1 MEGIP
6 RDVGSAA
13 LLAKAILQPMS
24 SSYKQGP
31 DTPLQ
36 DRAAHWEHVYQ
47 TKDEAEVSWHQ
58 DDPTLSRELIT
69 EFAPP
74 GGSVI
79 DVGGG
84 ASLLACQLAV
94 AGFAVTSMDISA
106 TAIERA
112 KQRGGEVASQVQWI
126 VGDVTASPSLGSFD
140 LWHDRAVF
148 HFLTSDVDRH
158 AYCRFLQRSVRQG
171 GHLVVGTFGIDG
183 PTKCSG
189 LPVQRYNAAQLE
201 TVFGQSF
208 SLVRSFDRMH
218 ATPWGS
224 MQSFQFAVMQRA

>member
-1 MEGIP
+1 MAGIP
-6 RDVGSAA
+6 RPVGSAA
-13 LLAKAILQPMS
+13 LLAKVIPQPMS
-24 SSYKQGP
+24 PLHKQDP

-36 DRAAHWEHVYQ
+36 DRTAHWEHVYQ

-74 GGSVI
+74 CGSVI

-84 ASLLACQLAV
+84 ASLLACQLAA

-106 TAIERA
+106 MAIERA

-126 VGDVTASPSLGSFD
+126 VGDVMASPSLGSFD

-148 HFLTSDVDRH
+148 HFLTSDVDRE
-158 AYCRFLQRSVRQG
+158 AYCRFLERSVHQG
-171 GHLVVGTFGIDG
+171 GYLVVGTFGIDG
-183 PTKCSG
+183 PMKCSG
-189 LPVQRYNAAQLE
+189 LPVQRYDAAQLE
-201 TVFGQSF
+201 TVFGHSF
-208 SLVRSFDRMH
+208 SLVRSFCH
-218 ATPWGS
+218 THTTPWGS
-224 MQSFQFAVMQRA
+224 QQSFQFAVMQRA

>member
-1 MEGIP
+1 
-6 RDVGSAA
+6 
-13 LLAKAILQPMS
+13 MS
-24 SSYKQGP
+24 TPHKQDP

-47 TKDEAEVSWHQ
+47 TKDESEVSWHQ
-58 DDPTLSRELIT
+58 DDPALSRELIT
-69 EFAPP
+69 EFAPT
-74 GGSVI
+74 GSSVI

-84 ASLLACQLAV
+84 TSLLACQLAT
-94 AGFAVTSMDISA
+94 AGFAVTAMDISA
-106 TAIERA
+106 AAIERA
-112 KQRGGEVASQVQWI
+112 KQRGGEVASQVHWI

-148 HFLTSDVDRH
+148 HFLTSDADRH
-158 AYCRFLQRSVRQG
+158 AYCRFLERSVRQG

-183 PTKCSG
+183 PGKCSG
-189 LPVQRYNAAQLE
+189 LPVQRYDAAQLE

-208 SLVRSFDRMH
+208 SLVRSLDCTH
-218 ATPWGS
+218 TTPWGS